1 MSGNEGRVVLETQ
14 DLTKVFGGLVALEG
28 VHLTLRQGEILGLIG
43 PNGAGKTTFINV
55 VSGVYMPSR
64 GKVIFQGKD
73 VTLLPAH
80 AKCRLGIARTFQLI
94 HPLTDLNALQNI
106 MVGAIFGSGLG
117 LRQARREAL
126 AVADFLGLRDPE
138 RPVAE
143 LTALEVKKLE
153 IARALVTR
161 PVVLFL
167 DEAMAGLNIDETE
180 EVMGTV
186 RRIREEGV
194 TLCVVEHVMH
204 VISKLTERVVVLDG
218 GRVIAEG
225 PYEEVAADERVIKA
239 YLGEEEG

>member
-1 MSGNEGRVVLETQ
+1 MN
-14 DLTKVFGGLVALEG
+14 G
-28 VHLTLRQGEILGLIG
+28 VNFSLRQGEILGLIG

-64 GKVIFQGKD
+64 GRVIFQGKD
-73 VTLLPAH
+73 VTFLPAH
-80 AKCRLGIARTFQLI
+80 VKCRLGIARTFQLI

-106 MVGAIFGSGLG
+106 MVGAIFGRGLG
-117 LRQARREAL
+117 LREAQREAL
-126 AVADFLGLRDPE
+126 AVADFLGLRDPG
-138 RPVAE
+138 RPVSE

-161 PVVLFL
+161 PTVLFL

-194 TLCVVEHVMH
+194 ALCVVEHVMH

-225 PYEEVAADERVIKA
+225 PYEEVANDERVIKA
-239 YLGEEEG
+239 YLGEEG